1 MDRFYKKE
9 LGRKMIQYIV
19 DSNFILRYLLND
31 NFEQYKQAKLIF
43 DDVKNGKIHI
53 KLEQVVFVE
62 VIFVLTSFYKV
73 PKEKII
79 EIMHSLLL
87 YKGINAEKELLNLA
101 LDLFQTH
108 NHIVDSI
115 IAARAKL
122 SNIEALTFD
131 KKLATII

>member
-1 MDRFYKKE
+1 
-9 LGRKMIQYIV
+9 MIQYIV

>member
-9 LGRKMIQYIV
+9 LGRKMIKYIV

-31 NFEQYKQAKLIF
+31 NFEQYKQTKLIF
-43 DDVKNGKIHI
+43 DDVKNGKIYI

-79 EIMHSLLL
+79 ETMHSLLL
-87 YKGINAEKELLNLA
+87 YKGINAEKELLILA
-101 LDLFQTH
+101 LDLFKTH
-108 NHIVDSI
+108 KHIVDSI